1 MIFMLV
7 ILLEIATR
15 LLFPIATA
23 LVSLILPPPP
33 IMVSCCSIDTVVNN
47 GLDIIQVP
55 LNFNYHQSILF
66 SLIDY
71 MFMIIFVMA
80 NLRQLYY

>member
-1 MIFMLV
+1 MIVVLV

-23 LVSLILPPPP
+23 LASLIFPPPP

-47 GLDIIQVP
+47 ELDIIQVP